1 MNVLVIV
8 AVKKV
13 KDLQKNSNI
22 LITSLAVADLTVG
35 CLYNPLTIFRD
46 ALIL

>member
-8 AVKKV
+8 TVKKV
-13 KDLQKNSNI
+13 KDLRKNSNI

-35 CLYNPLTIFRD
+35 CLSIPLTIFLD